1 MSIRPCIV
9 PAHSPSTT
17 TVTSLCCNLRI
28 CGWQRSSS
36 AATAWASLWPGA
48 GSASAP
54 LYQPETQTKPNSA
67 SRALSAGPS
76 AGNLEPSSKPAQ
88 PISAPSRRAASR
100 AREADQA
107 DLGEPG
113 FERRAVGGKLVAQL
127 EAGIADLGA
136 FPERGFE
143 RGFTAQRRQVV

>member
-1 MSIRPCIV
+1 MSIRTCIV
-9 PAHSPSTT
+9 PAHSPQTT

-54 LYQPETQTKPNSA
+54 LYQPETPTTPN
-67 SRALSAGPS
+67 PP
-76 AGNLEPSSKPAQ
+76 NPAFTPQ
-88 PISAPSRRAASR
+88 PAAVP
-100 AREADQA
+100 ARDEDQA

-143 RGFTAQRRQVV
+143 RGF